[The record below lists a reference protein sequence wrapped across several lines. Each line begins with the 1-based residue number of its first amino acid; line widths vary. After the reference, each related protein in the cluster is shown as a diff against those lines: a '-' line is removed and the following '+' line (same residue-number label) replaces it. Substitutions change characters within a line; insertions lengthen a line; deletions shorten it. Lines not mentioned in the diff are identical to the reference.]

1 MVPWRS
7 AYALTRGVESITQRA
22 DRIKEILERM
32 WRNRQRE
39 RRIQES
45 ERLGT
50 VGGVAPR
57 CFLVALGSG
66 RSAASVGRSVLF
78 GSWSSLV

>member
-57 CFLVALGSG
+57 CFLAALGPG
-66 RSAASVGRSVLF
+66 AV
-78 GSWSSLV
+78 SSLGGPLGLIWLLVQPG